1 MPSTMSTRAPASS
14 RTVKLSRTTFVVSP
28 GRARCSRASSTSR
41 RSGGTLWKTMAPNG
55 YRNISPPSLGT
66 TSSRT
71 PRRAPGN
78 AGASSRSVRFSSK
91 AMAANSWVV
100 PAIRSPGAA
109 LETARCRRTG
119 NVSGTDLEAHSA
131 GSREQGEREWQA
143 HGSALLDQSGRR
155 IGEPLHY
162 PERIHG
168 DLVQVL
174 DSRGG
179 GDVDVGDL
187 TLPVERELDHR
198 PAILVGVELPGGIA
212 LAAGVD
218 HLLGPDAA
226 DRLLHTVEE
235 AGELEA
241 ARVQERS
248 LAFLDA
254 AEIVGHRAAR
264 QWTRKADGLIE
275 RQLQR
280 ALLARRARPDAGA
293 LALASRVGDRHLLAV
308 PPERVAP
315 LPVPQGPVG
324 RLGRAQRIAP
334 VLAGQLRCLLLT
346 LLGLAAAILAV
357 VARALAHG
365 RRPRLGLVVAALL
378 LDLGQGVLEER
389 AGLSRPRLLL
399 HAAILLGQVLGRLVR
414 RLPVGGPERDD
425 LPAAQLLLL
434 LGRRR
439 NDRGRKLRHPLLRPG
454 RVGGRAASDPLQ
466 LRAVRGHQ
474 RNHLL
479 GQVLGPLEHRVLRH
493 AEQQEEVG
501 RDRDRD
507 RQCDAPSAPG
517 WLLGQGHTAVIV
529 IPGGPRRRLG
539 ESPMPTF
546 GRAAVGFRE
555 HPFPTSC
562 GR

>member
-131 GSREQGEREWQA
+131 GSREQGERDWQA

-254 AEIVGHRAAR
+254 AEVVGHRAAR

-280 ALLARRARPDAGA
+280 ALLPPRPARRWSSCPRFPGRRSPPSCRSPGTRRSPPGSAG
-293 LALASRVGDRHLLAV
+293 SRRAPRACAADRAG
-308 PPERVAP
+308 PCWAAP
-315 LPVPQGPVG
+315 LPASDASGP
-324 RLGRAQRIAP
+324 
-334 VLAGQLRCLLLT
+334 
-346 LLGLAAAILAV
+346 
-357 VARALAHG
+357 G
-365 RRPRLGLVVAALL
+365 RRHSCRCR
-378 LDLGQGVLEER
+378 QGAR
-389 AGLSRPRLLL
+389 SWPAPPARPCRC
-399 HAAILLGQVLGRLVR
+399 GPPSGSWTR
-414 RLPVGGPERDD
+414 R
-425 LPAAQLLLL
+425 
-434 LGRRR
+434 
-439 NDRGRKLRHPLLRPG
+439 
-454 RVGGRAASDPLQ
+454 S
-466 LRAVRGHQ
+466 
-474 RNHLL
+474 
-479 GQVLGPLEHRVLRH
+479 
-493 AEQQEEVG
+493 
-501 RDRDRD
+501 
-507 RQCDAPSAPG
+507 
-517 WLLGQGHTAVIV
+517 
-529 IPGGPRRRLG
+529 
-539 ESPMPTF
+539 
-546 GRAAVGFRE
+546 
-555 HPFPTSC
+555 
-562 GR
+562 